1 MEAEHTED
9 DDDDD
14 FNPNEFIDD
23 LLDLNKDEIGNGI
36 ISKRE
41 ARELQYDAYDMLFPQ
56 ERLFLRVES
65 SAWINLRT
73 INITQNLINKH

>member
-1 MEAEHTED
+1 MKAEHTED

-56 ERLFLRVES
+56 VWLCTLKLHTK
-65 SAWINLRT
+65 SAP
-73 INITQNLINKH
+73 